1 MKNIPV
7 SLSVKNNKQEIEKN
21 RDCANASLSRMY
33 MLSAYTYSSRIY
45 VSYAHKSQIGRSI
58 SGWRRE
64 RSGFAP
70 CDRLLRKKGE
80 RKWHAAFFAG
90 GRRDEGVLPRGVIT
104 GRRPGAEDRVND
116 LTGEAAGRLDR

>member
-1 MKNIPV
+1 
-7 SLSVKNNKQEIEKN
+7 
-21 RDCANASLSRMY
+21 MY
-33 MLSAYTYSSRIY
+33 MCCTYIHSSHIY
-45 VSYAHKSQIGRSI
+45 VSYAHKSQIERSI

-70 CDRLLRKKGE
+70 CDRLLRKKRE

-104 GRRPGAEDRVND
+104 GRQPDAEDRVND
-116 LTGEAAGRLDR
+116 LTGEQRGDLTDDK